1 MKFTL
6 RSMSVAAALLLSGT
20 ASADTTIYITGSTAF
35 RAATSNAIKN
45 VFSSLSGSGS
55 FTDGTGTHSVSYG
68 YAYDGTSFTGAT
80 HQIFVG
86 TVSGITSGNGVV
98 IVKTCWNGSLAGI
111 QALDTPSSPPASLA
125 FFDSPW
131 IATTGVPVNSSGNNY
146 TATGSLNDTSNATLA
161 MADNTQGATP
171 FTSTTMTDTK
181 VGIVPFAW
189 VASYSAPSGLTNITP
204 QLARALLG
212 TGYVSAALFTNNA
225 ADKDNAGGTRVYAAG
240 RDPLSG
246 TRLNAYAEVGFGINS
261 APAQY
266 QYVTAPSGTTITSIQ
281 LVPGDTTLAT
291 PVGQYAG
298 QTGFSS
304 GGTLANMMRY
314 DTSTVTYKTRTG
326 KGAFVTYLGES
337 DAVTATISTGVGA
350 GAARILTYNGVSA
363 FGGKQVA
370 ATDCTWT
377 TGSATVTSATTGK
390 FAGVVV
396 GQLVRC
402 AGFGG
407 DVIVSAIDGTNTI
420 LTLSKTATTTQ
431 SAATGSCTTS
441 IILPSAI
448 WNGTYTMWGYEHIL
462 WESSLTGDGL
472 TFGNK
477 LATQIS
483 TIDYY
488 ASGLALDT
496 AGGSMSVSRASEGGT
511 VTQSY

>member
-6 RSMSVAAALLLSGT
+6 RSMSVAAALLLTGT
-20 ASADTTIYITGSTAF
+20 ASADTAIYITGSTAF

-45 VFSSLSGSGS
+45 VFSSLSGSGTY
-55 FTDGTGTHSVSYG
+55 TDGTGAHSVSYG

-80 HQIFVG
+80 HQMFVG
-86 TVSGITSGNGVV
+86 TVTGISGIV
-98 IVKTCWNGSLAGI
+98 IVKTCWNGSLAGV

-125 FFDSPW
+125 YFDSPW

-146 TATGSLNDTSNATLA
+146 TATGSLNDTSNATIA

-225 ADKDNAGGTRVYAAG
+225 ADKDNAGGTRIYAAG

-246 TRLNAYAEVGFGINS
+246 TRLNTYAEVGFGINS

-266 QYVTAPSGTTITSIQ
+266 QYVTAPTGTTITSIE
-281 LVPGDTTLAT
+281 LVPGDASLIYT
-291 PVGQYAG
+291 PVGTNDG
-298 QTGFSS
+298 ETGFSS

-314 DTSTVTYKTRTG
+314 DTSSVTYKTRTG
-326 KGAFVTYLGES
+326 KAAFVTYLGES
-337 DAVTATISTGVGA
+337 DAVTATATGTVGA
-350 GAARILTYNGVSA
+350 GNARLISYNGVSA
-363 FGGKQVA
+363 FGGKQVS
-370 ATDCTWT
+370 ATDVSWT
-377 TGSATVTSATTGK
+377 TGSNTATSATTGK

-396 GQLVRC
+396 GQLVRST
-402 AGFGG
+402 GFGG
-407 DVIVSAIDGTNTI
+407 DVIVTAIDGTNTT
-420 LTLSKTATTTQ
+420 LTLSKNATTTV
-431 SAATGSCTTS
+431 SGTGSLSTS

-462 WESSLTGDGL
+462 WESSLTGNGL

-483 TIDYY
+483 TVDYY
-488 ASGLALDT
+488 ASGLALDAT
-496 AGGSMSVSRASEGGT
+496 SGSMSVSRSTEGGT